1 MAANITGELVTRIAA
16 DRGRIRS
23 EAGSRQK
30 RRTSRKETI
39 Q

>member
-1 MAANITGELVTRIAA
+1 MAANITGELVIGIAA
-16 DRGRIRS
+16 DRGRISS

-30 RRTSRKETI
+30 KETI